1 MYKRQIAQGVDSS
14 EEKEQGAGDQGLMF
28 GYACDET
35 DVLMPLPITL
45 AHRLA
50 KRLADVRK
58 DGTLPWSR
66 PDGKTQ
72 VSVLYSDGK
81 PIGVDKVVVE
91 FSTIQM

>member
-1 MYKRQIAQGVDSS
+1 
-14 EEKEQGAGDQGLMF
+14 MF

-50 KRLADVRK
+50 KKLSELRK
-58 DGTLPWSR
+58 NGGLPWSR

-72 VSVLYSDGK
+72 VSIRYENGIPV
-81 PIGVDKVVVE
+81 GVDKVVIA
-91 FSTIQM
+91 IQHDPDIKNEEIHSSIKENVIKWILI

>member
-1 MYKRQIAQGVDSS
+1 
-14 EEKEQGAGDQGLMF
+14 MF

-50 KRLADVRK
+50 KKLSELRK
-58 DGTLPWSR
+58 NNILPWSR

-72 VSVLYSDGK
+72 VSIKYENGIPV
-81 PIGVDKVVVE
+81 GVKKSCNCN
-91 FSTIQM
+91 ST